1 MTSPAPTNFMVTDSQ
16 SPDPRQKPPWA
27 CSIRPPRS
35 ARTCAPSSFM
45 AALYSRTCVQRQIPR
60 YVPREPVSTLLGSWP
75 PSSGKLDSSKSPV
88 DSGRSSTPSH
98 KPPMGPTA
106 AGATQQLRPGLA
118 NCLSVHASDPEA
130 WNSRPLHLNAVR
142 AFRRLAPHGRRRLAS
157 FVWGS
162 DIFTADEVRA
172 EFQAEGLQFV
182 GSRTSYI
189 GCSTALAQLMLV
201 HCSWTLFI
209 LPSSSDNA
217 SANSGVNRLL
227 TEPLS
232 TFWRLSATWVRPHR
246 VQFQA
251 EHMCGEQNNWADALS
266 HGRLGFIQHCYAERV
281 GINLARLASASHA
294 VSPVGWLSSVSR
306 GGGLGTELV

>member
-98 KPPMGPTA
+98 KPPMGLLQLEQHNNCVLAWLMPFCTRERSRSLELA
-106 AGATQQLRPGLA
+106 AAAPQ
-118 NCLSVHASDPEA
+118 CC
-130 WNSRPLHLNAVR
+130 SR
-142 AFRRLAPHGRRRLAS
+142 FRRLAPHGRRRLAS

-217 SANSGVNRLL
+217 SANSGVNRLFR
-227 TEPLS
+227 T
-232 TFWRLSATWVRPHR
+232 T
-246 VQFQA
+246 
-251 EHMCGEQNNWADALS
+251 D
-266 HGRLGFIQHCYAERV
+266 
-281 GINLARLASASHA
+281 
-294 VSPVGWLSSVSR
+294 
-306 GGGLGTELV
+306 